1 MELRTY
7 TSYLFFKKKFSV
19 SEQLLALSSKNH
31 MTAAFVFQKK
41 LKQLFIF
48 VLKKSFSKILG
59 NFYVKFRGKLTVNKI
74 NPMTYCLL
82 RNCRWFHNKDWIVS
96 TAILWGI
103 SWQLF
108 LLTIAKFLILING
121 IIDYYIS
128 NEDKIV
134 KSFDK
139 DILCISINSK
149 VLYWKVEFEL
159 QVLNKKRQNMWCVAQ
174 ASLQRY

>member
-7 TSYLFFKKKFSV
+7 TSYLFFFFKNSV
-19 SEQLLALSSKNH
+19 FRNSYWPFLPKITWQLLLYFRESW
-31 MTAAFVFQKK
+31 
-41 LKQLFIF
+41 KQLFIC

-74 NPMTYCLL
+74 NPITYCLL
-82 RNCRWFHNKDWIVS
+82 RNCRWFHDKDWIVS

-134 KSFDK
+134 KSFD
-139 DILCISINSK
+139 
-149 VLYWKVEFEL
+149 
-159 QVLNKKRQNMWCVAQ
+159 
-174 ASLQRY
+174 